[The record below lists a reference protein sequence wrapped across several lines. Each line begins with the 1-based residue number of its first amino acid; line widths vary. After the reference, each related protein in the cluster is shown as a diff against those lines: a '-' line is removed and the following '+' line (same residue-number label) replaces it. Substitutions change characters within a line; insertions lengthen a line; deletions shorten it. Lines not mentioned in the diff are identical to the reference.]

1 MARSSKHTGTLVKLH
16 RRWLIACVT
25 LTVLALVPLL
35 VLNLPQAAPPD
46 PPTSWPLQA
55 ASLGMVLRDT
65 REDGVYVLAVMQDS
79 PAEKAGIQV
88 GDQLLSLN
96 GTALSAASDVDTL
109 LASAK
114 ETSPLSFELMRQGME
129 EQISFRS
136 PGTV

>member
-1 MARSSKHTGTLVKLH
+1 MARSSKHTGTLAKLH

-25 LTVLALVPLL
+25 LAVLALVPLL

-65 REDGVYVLAVMQDS
+65 REDRVYVLAVMQDS
-79 PAEKAGIQV
+79 PAEKVGIQV

-109 LASAK
+109 LASAT
-114 ETSPLSFELMRQGME
+114 EASPLSFELMRQGME
-129 EQISFRS
+129 EQVSFRS